1 MTTTDRHNKLAQP
14 AGAGR
19 NERGG
24 DVVAFDTIT
33 RRNRLDRLLF
43 TRGHLATMAAQQ
55 HSHGMDDAQETFLTV
70 CAV

>member
-14 AGAGR
+14 ACAGQ

-43 TRGHLATMAAQQ
+43 TKGHLATMTAQQ
-55 HSHGMDDAQETFLTV
+55 RSHGMDDAHESFMTL